1 MEEKIDY
8 PKQTSE
14 WGRSLIDILNAQ
26 LGMIQ
31 IQLNGVKTDIR
42 DVNGNIDAKF
52 ENFEKTVNDAR
63 EVAQSALTL
72 AEKKQ

>member
-14 WGRSLIDILNAQ
+14 WGRSLIVNAQ

-31 IQLNGVKTDIR
+31 IQLNGVKSDIR
-42 DVNGNIDAKF
+42 DVNGNI
-52 ENFEKTVNDAR
+52 
-63 EVAQSALTL
+63 
-72 AEKKQ
+72 